1 VAGARRRERV
11 EGRGPVIARVT
22 DIADLHPIL
31 DELLD
36 LSEGWEARRTDDE
49 STWTRAPLE
58 DASE

>member
-1 VAGARRRERV
+1 MTHDDLLWQVLDGESV
-11 EGRGPVIARVT
+11 EGREPVIARVT

-49 STWTRAPLE
+49 ST
-58 DASE
+58 

>member
-1 VAGARRRERV
+1 V
-11 EGRGPVIARVT
+11 EGREPVIARVA

-49 STWTRAPLE
+49 STWTGAALE